1 MRLLTLVVKQGRF
14 MCMSEIRTLAS
25 RALPGSFEIKP
36 KNPCPYKDE
45 MATLIAFKEVIE
57 VCKKCEFYTNDTFVC
72 GH

>member
-1 MRLLTLVVKQGRF
+1 MSKLTIVDTKNGK
-14 MCMSEIRTLAS
+14 RTLAS

-36 KNPCPYKDE
+36 KNPCPHKDE
-45 MATLIAFKEVIE
+45 MATLITFKEVIE